1 MSSTSD
7 IPASGYNI
15 LNFAHITTSN
25 NISTVSN
32 IQNSVKVTFIDS
44 THFTIDGTEYTYD
57 YTWGGKGSTQI
68 ILGDTTGGYFLLT
81 DANVNISNYTYT
93 NHSMNGNISNYWQ
106 VKEKGTHSHIK
117 LDYQDRGFD
126 PCFLAGTEI
135 SVNGAT
141 RKVEDLAVGDRIDV
155 LVNGKTEQKTVTWVG
170 KSTSVA
176 APFLPLDMAGY
187 PVRIVKD
194 ALAEGVPFKDML
206 ITPEHCLYL
215 NGCFVPA
222 RMLVNGQSIF
232 YDQSFTS
239 YDYYHVETED
249 HAIITADGVLTE
261 SYLDTGNRRSF
272 RQNGDVVAMPRT
284 RNLTW
289 DDAAAPLNVSRA
301 FVEPL
306 FQQFCARAQGMG
318 LPLRTEA
325 PVVTHESNL
334 YLIAGNGRVIRPLRT
349 EKNHTLFMIPAGI
362 ETVYIHSNTSRRNE
376 AIGPFVDDRR
386 TLGVLVGNASIC
398 HGNTTRTLTSYLH
411 DEDLA
416 GWNNVEFYPMR
427 WTAGNACLPLGHR
440 EPGTVALLAL
450 QILEAG
456 PYIVS
461 NVEPEETAL
470 RA

>member
-1 MSSTSD
+1 MATASTIPSSGD
-7 IPASGYNI
+7 YI
-15 LNFAHITTSN
+15 LNFAIVDSKGN
-25 NISTVSN
+25 VSN
-32 IQNSVKVTFIDS
+32 IQNSVEVTFNS
-44 THFTIDGTEYTYD
+44 KTSFTINGTTYTYN
-57 YTWGGKGSTQI
+57 YTWGAKGSEQI
-68 ILGDTTGGYFLLT
+68 ILGDTAGGYFLLT
-81 DANVNISNYTYT
+81 DASVNISNYTYT
-93 NHSMNGNISNYWQ
+93 NYSMGNSSTNHWQINGTD
-106 VKEKGTHSHIK
+106 GTSSSVTFQNR
-117 LDYQDRGFD
+117 DFV

-334 YLIAGNGRVIRPLRT
+334 YLTAGNGRVIRPLRT

-461 NVEPEETAL
+461 NVEPAETAL

>member
-1 MSSTSD
+1 MATASTIPSSGD
-7 IPASGYNI
+7 YI
-15 LNFAHITTSN
+15 LNFAIVDSKGN
-25 NISTVSN
+25 VSN
-32 IQNSVKVTFIDS
+32 IQNSVEVTFNRKTS
-44 THFTIDGTEYTYD
+44 FTINGTTYTYN
-57 YTWGGKGSTQI
+57 YTWGAKGSEQI
-68 ILGDTTGGYFLLT
+68 ILGDTAGGYFLLT
-81 DANVNISNYTYT
+81 DASVNISNYTYT
-93 NHSMNGNISNYWQ
+93 NYSMGNSSTNHWQINGTD
-106 VKEKGTHSHIK
+106 GTSSSVTFQNR
-117 LDYQDRGFD
+117 DFV

-334 YLIAGNGRVIRPLRT
+334 YLTAGNGRVIRPLRT

>member
-1 MSSTSD
+1 MVMATASTIPSSGD
-7 IPASGYNI
+7 YI
-15 LNFAHITTSN
+15 LNFAIVDSKGN
-25 NISTVSN
+25 VSN
-32 IQNSVKVTFIDS
+32 IQNSVEVTFNS
-44 THFTIDGTEYTYD
+44 KTSFTINGTTYTYN
-57 YTWGGKGSTQI
+57 YTWGAKGSEQI
-68 ILGDTTGGYFLLT
+68 ILGDTAGGYFLLT
-81 DANVNISNYTYT
+81 DASVNISNYTYT
-93 NHSMNGNISNYWQ
+93 NYSMGNSSTNHWQINGTD
-106 VKEKGTHSHIK
+106 GTSSSVTFQNR
-117 LDYQDRGFD
+117 DFV

-334 YLIAGNGRVIRPLRT
+334 YLTAGNGRVIRPLRT

-362 ETVYIHSNTSRRNE
+362 ETVYIHSNISRRNE

>member
-1 MSSTSD
+1 MVMATASTIPSSGD
-7 IPASGYNI
+7 YI
-15 LNFAHITTSN
+15 LNFAIVDSKGN
-25 NISTVSN
+25 VSN
-32 IQNSVKVTFIDS
+32 IQNSVEVTFNS
-44 THFTIDGTEYTYD
+44 KTSFTINGTTYTYN
-57 YTWGGKGSTQI
+57 YTWGAKGSEQI
-68 ILGDTTGGYFLLT
+68 ILGDTAGGYFLLT
-81 DANVNISNYTYT
+81 DASVNISNYTYT
-93 NHSMNGNISNYWQ
+93 NYSMGNSSTNHWQINGTD
-106 VKEKGTHSHIK
+106 GTSSSVTFQNR
-117 LDYQDRGFD
+117 DFV

-334 YLIAGNGRVIRPLRT
+334 YLTAGNGRVIRPLRT

>member
-1 MSSTSD
+1 MATASTIPSSGD
-7 IPASGYNI
+7 YI
-15 LNFAHITTSN
+15 LNFAIVDSKGN
-25 NISTVSN
+25 VSN
-32 IQNSVKVTFIDS
+32 IQNSVEVTFNS
-44 THFTIDGTEYTYD
+44 KTSFTINGTTYTYN
-57 YTWGGKGSTQI
+57 YTWGAKGSEQI
-68 ILGDTTGGYFLLT
+68 ILGDTAGGYFLLT
-81 DANVNISNYTYT
+81 DASVNISNYTYT
-93 NHSMNGNISNYWQ
+93 NYSMGNSSTNHWQINGTD
-106 VKEKGTHSHIK
+106 GTSSSVTFQNR
-117 LDYQDRGFD
+117 DFV

-318 LPLRTEA
+318 LPQRTEA

-334 YLIAGNGRVIRPLRT
+334 YLTAGNGRVIRPLRT

>member
-1 MSSTSD
+1 MSSKSK
-7 IPASGYNI
+7 IPNSGYNI
-15 LNFAHITTSN
+15 LNFAQIDVSGN
-25 NISTVSN
+25 VSN
-32 IQNSVKVTFIDS
+32 VQNSVKVTFDGS
-44 THFTIDGTEYTYD
+44 TNFIINGQTYTYN
-57 YTWGGKGSTQI
+57 YTWGARGSQQV
-68 ILGDTTGGYFLLT
+68 ILGDGSGGYYLLT
-81 DANVNISNYTYT
+81 DADIDISKYTYL
-93 NHSMNGNISNYWQ
+93 NNSMGGSSSNYWQ
-106 VKEKGTHSHIK
+106 VNGSNGESTDLTFK
-117 LDYQDRGFD
+117 DRHFD

-135 SVNGAT
+135 SVNGVT

-187 PVRIVKD
+187 PVRILKD

-272 RQNGDVVAMPRT
+272 RQSGDVVAMPRS

-306 FQQFCARAQGMG
+306 FQQFRARAQGMG
-318 LPLRTEA
+318 LPQRTEA
-325 PVVTHESNL
+325 PVVTHKSNL
-334 YLIAGNGRVIRPLRT
+334 HLTAGNGRVMRPLRT
-349 EKNHTLFMIPAGI
+349 EKNYALFMIPAGI
-362 ETVYIHSNTSRRNE
+362 ETVYIQSNTSRRNE

-386 TLGVLVGNASIC
+386 TLGVLVGNATMC
-398 HGNTTRTLTSYLH
+398 EGNTTRTLTSYLQ

-440 EPGTVALLAL
+440 KPGTIALLAL

-461 NVEPEETAL
+461 NAEPEETAL

>member
-1 MSSTSD
+1 MATASTIPSSGD
-7 IPASGYNI
+7 YI
-15 LNFAHITTSN
+15 LNFAIVDSKGN
-25 NISTVSN
+25 VSN
-32 IQNSVKVTFIDS
+32 IQNSVEVTFNS
-44 THFTIDGTEYTYD
+44 KTSFTINGTTYTYN
-57 YTWGGKGSTQI
+57 YTWGAKGSEQI
-68 ILGDTTGGYFLLT
+68 ILGDTAGGYFLLT
-81 DANVNISNYTYT
+81 DASVNISNYTYT
-93 NHSMNGNISNYWQ
+93 NYSMGNSSTNHWQINGTD
-106 VKEKGTHSHIK
+106 GTSSSVTFQNR
-117 LDYQDRGFD
+117 DFV

-334 YLIAGNGRVIRPLRT
+334 YLTAGNGRVIRPLRT

>member
-1 MSSTSD
+1 MATASTIPSSGD
-7 IPASGYNI
+7 YI
-15 LNFAHITTSN
+15 LNFAIVDSKGN
-25 NISTVSN
+25 VSN
-32 IQNSVKVTFIDS
+32 IQNSVEVTFNS
-44 THFTIDGTEYTYD
+44 KTSFTINGTTYTYN
-57 YTWGGKGSTQI
+57 YTWGAKGSEQI
-68 ILGDTTGGYFLLT
+68 ILGDTAGGYFLLT
-81 DANVNISNYTYT
+81 DASVNISNYTYT
-93 NHSMNGNISNYWQ
+93 NYSMGNSSTNHWQINGTD
-106 VKEKGTHSHIK
+106 GTSSSVTFQNR
-117 LDYQDRGFD
+117 DFV

-334 YLIAGNGRVIRPLRT
+334 YLTAGNGRVIRPLRT

-362 ETVYIHSNTSRRNE
+362 ETVYIHSNISRRNE

>member
-1 MSSTSD
+1 MVMATASTIPSSGD
-7 IPASGYNI
+7 YI
-15 LNFAHITTSN
+15 LNFAIVDSKGN
-25 NISTVSN
+25 VSN
-32 IQNSVKVTFIDS
+32 IQNSVEVTFNRKTS
-44 THFTIDGTEYTYD
+44 FTINGTTYTYN
-57 YTWGGKGSTQI
+57 YTWGAKGSEQI
-68 ILGDTTGGYFLLT
+68 ILGDTAGGDFLLT
-81 DANVNISNYTYT
+81 DASVNISNYTYT
-93 NHSMNGNISNYWQ
+93 NYSMGNSSTNHWQINGTD
-106 VKEKGTHSHIK
+106 GTSSSVTFQNR
-117 LDYQDRGFD
+117 DFV

-334 YLIAGNGRVIRPLRT
+334 YLTAGNGRVIRPLRT

>member
-1 MSSTSD
+1 MVMATASTIPSSGD
-7 IPASGYNI
+7 YI
-15 LNFAHITTSN
+15 LNFAIVDSKGN
-25 NISTVSN
+25 VSN
-32 IQNSVKVTFIDS
+32 IQNSVEVTFNRKTS
-44 THFTIDGTEYTYD
+44 FTINGTTYTYN
-57 YTWGGKGSTQI
+57 YTWGAKGSEQI
-68 ILGDTTGGYFLLT
+68 ILGDTAGGYFLLT
-81 DANVNISNYTYT
+81 DASVNISNYTYT
-93 NHSMNGNISNYWQ
+93 NYSMGNSSTNHWQINGTD
-106 VKEKGTHSHIK
+106 GTSSSVTFQNR
-117 LDYQDRGFD
+117 DFV

-334 YLIAGNGRVIRPLRT
+334 YLTAGNGRVIRPLRT

>member
-1 MSSTSD
+1 MSSTSS
-7 IPASGYNI
+7 IPTSGDYI
-15 LNFAHITTSN
+15 LNFGHITTSN
-25 NISTVSN
+25 NTSTVSN
-32 IQNSVKVTFIDS
+32 IKNSVKVTFIDS
-44 THFTIDGTEYTYD
+44 THFAIDGTEYTYD
-57 YTWGGKGSTQI
+57 FTWGRKGSTQI

-81 DANVNISNYTYT
+81 DADVDISKYTYVNDSYGSN
-93 NHSMNGNISNYWQ
+93 NHWQ
-106 VKEKGTHSHIK
+106 VNGTDGSSTTLAFHNK
-117 LDYQDRGFD
+117 GFD

-135 SVNGAT
+135 SVNGVT
-141 RKVEDLAVGDRIDV
+141 RKVEDLAVGDQIDV
-155 LVNGKTEQKTVTWVG
+155 FVNGKTEQKIVTWVG

-187 PVRIVKD
+187 PVRILKD

-272 RQNGDVVAMPRT
+272 RQSGDVVAMPRS

-334 YLIAGNGRVIRPLRT
+334 HLTADNGRVMRPLRT
-349 EKNHTLFMIPAGI
+349 EKNYALFMIPAGI
-362 ETVYIHSNTSRRNE
+362 ETVYIQSNTSRRNE
-376 AIGPFVDDRR
+376 AIGAFMDDRR
-386 TLGVLVGNASIC
+386 NVGVLVGNASIC
-398 HGNTTRTLTSYLH
+398 EGNTTRTLTSYLQ

-440 EPGTVALLAL
+440 KPGTIALLAL

-456 PYIVS
+456 PYVVRT
-461 NVEPEETAL
+461 VEPEETAL

>member
-1 MSSTSD
+1 MAKTRTIPSSGD
-7 IPASGYNI
+7 YV
-15 LNFAHITTSN
+15 LNFATVDSKGN
-25 NISTVSN
+25 VSN
-32 IQNSVKVTFIDS
+32 IQNSVTVTFNS
-44 THFTIDGTEYTYD
+44 KTSFTINGTNYTYN
-57 YTWGGKGSTQI
+57 YTWGSKGSEQI
-68 ILGDTTGGYFLLT
+68 ILGDTAGGYFLLT
-81 DANVNISNYTYT
+81 DASVNISKYTYT
-93 NHSMNGNISNYWQ
+93 NYSMGNSSTNHWQINGTD
-106 VKEKGTHSHIK
+106 GTSSS
-117 LDYQDRGFD
+117 LAFQNRDFV

-170 KSTSVA
+170 KSTSIA

-187 PVRIVKD
+187 PVRILKD

-232 YDQSFTS
+232 YDQSFMS

-249 HAIITADGVLTE
+249 HAIITADGVFTE

-272 RQNGDVVAMPRT
+272 RQNGDVVAMPRS

-334 YLIAGNGRVIRPLRT
+334 HLTAGNGRVIRPLRT

-376 AIGPFVDDRR
+376 AIGPFIDDRR

-398 HGNTTRTLTSYLH
+398 DGNTTRTLTSYLH

-416 GWNNVEFYPMR
+416 GWNNVEIYPMR

-440 EPGTVALLAL
+440 EQGTVALLAL

-461 NVEPEETAL
+461 NVEPEATAL

>member
-1 MSSTSD
+1 MATASTIPSSGD
-7 IPASGYNI
+7 YI
-15 LNFAHITTSN
+15 LNFAIVDSKGN
-25 NISTVSN
+25 VSN
-32 IQNSVKVTFIDS
+32 IQNSVEVTFNS
-44 THFTIDGTEYTYD
+44 KTSFTINGTTYTYN
-57 YTWGGKGSTQI
+57 YTWGAKGSEQI
-68 ILGDTTGGYFLLT
+68 ILGDTAGGYFLLT
-81 DANVNISNYTYT
+81 DASVNISNYTYT
-93 NHSMNGNISNYWQ
+93 NYSMGNSSTNHWQINGTD
-106 VKEKGTHSHIK
+106 GTSSSVTFQNR
-117 LDYQDRGFD
+117 DFV

-334 YLIAGNGRVIRPLRT
+334 YLTAGNGRVIRPLRT

-427 WTAGNACLPLGHR
+427 WTAGNACLPLGDR